1 MFEVQVEKINKAN
14 KDKQNALEE
23 IVDFLNNQ
31 LQELK
36 DNELPI
42 YDEYCECEIDGF
54 FIGDNNKICFHY

>member
-42 YDEYCECEIDGF
+42 YDEYGECEIDGF
-54 FIGDNNKICFHY
+54 YIDYDKICFHY